1 MDPALASRAREAL
14 RVLTGYEAHVRG
26 TTLEVDFRDEHG
38 LAELVEALE
47 AAAG

>member
-1 MDPALASRAREAL
+1 MRRI
-14 RVLTGYEAHVRG
+14 TGFESHVRG
-26 TTLEVDFRDEHG
+26 TTIEIDFTDEHG